1 MLKRIVMFIIAICSF
16 AYVFYSSYMD
26 ISYFHEDMQSGADHV
41 FIKANSYFMLFL
53 SIIMMLIIILA
64 TIFFVIK
71 GGNKARNSR
80 KANIIRLILFMPLV
94 GAVIYGYIKSEDYVL
109 AKAAEK
115 GYTVCMIE
123 KSGSGRARTRT
134 TIFALT
140 ANEQYCRGFKDMNI
154 SVKAAKKQSDAAK
167 GR

>member
-1 MLKRIVMFIIAICSF
+1 
-16 AYVFYSSYMD
+16 
-26 ISYFHEDMQSGADHV
+26 
-41 FIKANSYFMLFL
+41 MLFL

-71 GGNKARNSR
+71 GGNEAHKSS

-115 GYTVCMIE
+115 GYAVCVIE
-123 KSGSGRARTRT
+123 KSGSCRARTRT
-134 TIFALT
+134 TIYALT
-140 ANEQYCRGFKDMNI
+140 PYEQYCRGFKDMNI
-154 SVKAAKKQSDAAK
+154 SVKAAKKRADAA
-167 GR
+167 RAR